1 MVCFTDVIS
10 VASVNFPCAGITI
23 DGFRAIILSST
34 LIQLE
39 RASGVCTSAIQ
50 RLKEF
55 PNTLI
60 PPTTA
65 FADGMYTNVL
75 VGKSSKPVISS
86 FHLPALCCF
95 LLIPVA
101 ILHYWLLLP
110 QLSAPYIQLF
120 LCRLCYCLH
129 HLRSCIS
136 RYSRKMS
143 FENLQT
149 EIKIRIIM

>member
-1 MVCFTDVIS
+1 MVCFTDVKS

-39 RASGVCTSAIQ
+39 RASGVCASAIQ

-95 LLIPVA
+95 LLIPVQCY
-101 ILHYWLLLP
+101 ITGLLP

-129 HLRSCIS
+129 HLRSCVK
-136 RYSRKMS
+136 RCSRKMS
-143 FENLQT
+143 LKTSDRN
-149 EIKIRIIM
+149 KIRVIM